1 MLRLIRRDPLALPS
15 PGGRVI
21 LRPLLPAH
29 IALIRQWL
37 NDPEVTRLAFGTQ
50 ATGEVLDKLVREY
63 CREIK
68 LGRKNS
74 LAIDVSAGGVI
85 GFVRFSL
92 RNAARGRTA
101 RVGILIG
108 NRRYWNL
115 GLGTEAMTA
124 LLHYLFDSG
133 MDVIELD
140 TADFNE
146 RAQRCFEKSGFVRC
160 GEQGQLD
167 PEGGPGCRKI
177 WMEITRQRWIHL
189 QR

>member
-15 PGGRVI
+15 PEGRI
-21 LRPLLPAH
+21 TLRPLQQAH
-29 IALIRQWL
+29 IVLIRQWL
-37 NDPEVTRLAFGTQ
+37 NDPEVTRLAFGTH

-74 LAIDVSAGGVI
+74 LAIETAPDCIV
-85 GFVRFSL
+85 GFVRYSL

-108 NRRYWNL
+108 NRHSWNQ

-124 LLHYLFDSG
+124 LLHHLFDAG

-146 RAQRCFEKSGFVRC
+146 RAQRCFEKSGFLRC

-167 PEGGPGCRKI
+167 PNGGPSCRKI
-177 WMEITRQRWIHL
+177 WMEITRARWIAL